1 MKNFCILFMLVSFNL
16 HASFLPKNALNI
28 PVNKLNPTGI
38 SKEQFELVINKVHA
52 TYSSL
57 VEAKGAR
64 LIINQKWDNNTVNAS
79 AARDLS
85 RGTDWF
91 ISMYGGLAR
100 HPQMTED
107 AFLVVV
113 CHELGH
119 HLGGYPK
126 KTQAFQVDRKWSS
139 VEGQSDYFASLK
151 CLKKVFE
158 KEDNEAALAN
168 KAIPKEVSE
177 QCGISYPNQNEKLI
191 CIRSAIAGFEISKFL
206 EVLTETKKPVSFS
219 TPDKKK
225 VFKIGKDHN
234 GAQCRLDT
242 FFQGSLCDVDAD
254 TELSKDEAHTGAC
267 TKKNGNSS
275 GLRPRCWMTA
285 L

>member
-1 MKNFCILFMLVSFNL
+1 MKQMIILCLLFTFNL
-16 HASFLPKNALNI
+16 QASFVPENNLSI
-28 PVNKLNPTGI
+28 PFNNFNPSGI
-38 SKEQFELVINKVHA
+38 SKEQFEIVINKVSN
-52 TYSSL
+52 TYSPI

-64 LIINQKWDNNTVNAS
+64 LIFNRKWDDNTVNAS

-91 ISMYGGLAR
+91 VSMFGGLAR

-119 HLGGYPK
+119 HLGGFPK

-139 VEGQSDYFASLK
+139 VEGQCDYFASLK

-158 KEDNEAALAN
+158 KEDNEAALKN
-168 KAIPKEVSE
+168 KIVPQIVLE
-177 QCGISYPNQNEKLI
+177 QCESSYVNHHEKMI
-191 CIRSAIAGFEISKFL
+191 CIRSAIAGMEISKFI
-206 EVLTETKKPVSFS
+206 EVLTESKKSVSFA

-225 VFKIGKDHN
+225 VFKIEKDHN
-234 GAQCRLDT
+234 SAQCRLDT
-242 FFQGSLCDVDAD
+242 FFQGSLCEVSAD
-254 TELSKDEAHTGAC
+254 TELSKEEAHSGAC
-267 TKKNGNSS
+267 TKKNGNSR